1 MRGLVLLLL
10 GGGLIWAV
18 LHFFPSSEEPGGAG
32 EPDVEEP
39 GTPGTSVLGAERE
52 ATGGQ
57 PNGGQPSSGAPST
70 DPPSGG
76 QPKDT
81 APSPDAGGDAGGG
94 FTVPVSQAD
103 LISLGSTLAH
113 GSGQEVLDW
122 LQASDHVLDADMEWA
137 MASFAAVLANDR
149 GTARERAQK
158 ISSEDALPQR
168 VRWVLQ
174 RVLSGNFEGPWP
186 AMLAGGDPLEV
197 GLLIRTAVIEAA
209 ALAERRRDPEAAER
223 LTFAFEHELSA
234 LWPANFVSLN
244 EWRELLDA
252 AQARHRFNPKGSW
265 PSHQMTVQSGD
276 SLGAIRKR
284 YLAEFPDRLINTGL
298 IAKVNDIDPS
308 LIHPDQVLRIPTA
321 QVTMLVDLDAHWLLY
336 YHDDE
341 VVAAYPVGIGG
352 TGEETIV
359 GTFTIGEKQV
369 EPTWFPRGRSP
380 VVFGEDDNPLGT
392 RYMTWFEDGEK
403 TSYGFHGTWEPET
416 IGGNESDGCIRMY
429 NHDVEEFFELVPLH
443 TRFRV
448 QP

>member
-18 LHFFPSSEEPGGAG
+18 LHFFPSSEGPEESLEPGGG
-32 EPDVEEP
+32 VEEP
-39 GTPGTSVLGAERE
+39 TTPGTSVLG
-52 ATGGQ
+52 GQ
-57 PNGGQPSSGAPST
+57 DTADVDEQADPPALPASSGAN
-70 DPPSGG
+70 G
-76 QPKDT
+76 
-81 APSPDAGGDAGGG
+81 APAASDAGAGDQGGG

-103 LISLGSTLAH
+103 LIALGSTVAH

-158 ISSEDALPQR
+158 ISSEDALPER

-186 AMLAGGDPLEV
+186 AMLSGGDPLEV

-223 LTFAFEHELSA
+223 LTFAFEQELSA

-252 AQARHRFNPKGSW
+252 VQARHRFNPKGSW
-265 PSHQMTVQSGD
+265 PSHQMTVQPGD

-298 IAKVNDIDPS
+298 IAKVNGIDPS
-308 LIHPDQVLRIPTA
+308 LIHPDQVLRIPTER
-321 QVTMLVDLDAHWLLY
+321 VTMLVDLDAHWLLY
-336 YHDDE
+336 YHGDE
-341 VVAAYPVGIGG
+341 VAAAYPVGIGG
-352 TGEETIV
+352 EGEETIV

-369 EPTWFPRGRSP
+369 EPTWFPRGRAP

-392 RYMTWFEDGEK
+392 RYMTWFQDDEK

>member
-18 LHFFPSSEEPGGAG
+18 LHFFPSSG
-32 EPDVEEP
+32 EPDGTLDPDGVTEEP
-39 GTPGTSVLGAERE
+39 GTPGTSVIGATDGAGTEVDPSQE
-52 ATGGQ
+52 QPSVGQ
-57 PNGGQPSSGAPST
+57 PASGQSAGTAPNVAGNGGQ
-70 DPPSGG
+70 
-76 QPKDT
+76 
-81 APSPDAGGDAGGG
+81 GGG

-103 LISLGSTLAH
+103 LVSLGATLAH

-122 LQASDHVLDADMEWA
+122 LQDSDHVLDADMEWA

-158 ISSEDALPQR
+158 ISSEEALPQR

-186 AMLAGGDPLEV
+186 AMLAGGDPLEI

-209 ALAERRRDPEAAER
+209 ALSERRRDPEAAER
-223 LTFAFEHELSA
+223 LTFAFERELSA

-244 EWRELLDA
+244 EWRELLDGV
-252 AQARHRFNPKGSW
+252 QARHRFNPKAGW

-298 IAKVNDIDPS
+298 IAKVNGIDPS

-321 QVTMLVDLDAHWLLY
+321 PVTMLVDLDAHWLLY
-336 YHDDE
+336 YHGDE

-352 TGEETIV
+352 EGDETIV

-392 RYMTWFEDGEK
+392 RYMTWFQDGDK

-443 TRFRV
+443 TRFSV